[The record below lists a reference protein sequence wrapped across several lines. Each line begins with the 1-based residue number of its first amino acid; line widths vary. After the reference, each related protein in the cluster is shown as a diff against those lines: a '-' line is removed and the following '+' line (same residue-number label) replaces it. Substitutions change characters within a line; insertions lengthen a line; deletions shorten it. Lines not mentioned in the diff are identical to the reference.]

1 MRRVREVHWRAWGTA
16 WLLLALLGLL
26 AACGGAEPTADA
38 VPTTTVT
45 VPPNTLDAE
54 QAPEPGVLRLGLTP
68 TPGAALVRL
77 AAARGLFAE
86 QGLPTRLIAERDDAA
101 VAADLAA
108 GAIDGAT
115 VATDA
120 AIAMRADGVPIRIV
134 LLLDQSTVA
143 DAIVGGPEVRSLE
156 DLVGQRVAYAP
167 GSRGE
172 LLLRA
177 ALAEAGLEWASID
190 PVAVTGLA
198 PGAVLA
204 RGDVAAAAVSEPALG
219 ELLEAEEAPYE
230 LLFASGDM
238 PGVLA
243 EVLVVREEVAELR
256 PGQMLALVRAWA
268 AAVRLERAE
277 GDLVRDDL
285 AGRIPEAGDAVATR
299 LAGTI
304 FYDLPANAVE
314 LLPGGRFYDRTIGE
328 TSAIAVDLGLIAG
341 PVDSGEILDGRF
353 AQAVAIAG

>member
-1 MRRVREVHWRAWGTA
+1 MRTAREGQRGAWGIA
-16 WLLLALLGLL
+16 ALALALVALL
-26 AACGGAEPTADA
+26 AACGGAEPAAEA
-38 VPTTTVT
+38 VTTTTAT
-45 VPPNTLDAE
+45 VPPNTLDAG
-54 QAPEPGVLRLGLTP
+54 QPPEPGVLRLGLTP

-77 AAARGLFAE
+77 AAARGMFAE

-108 GAIDGAT
+108 GTIDGAT

-120 AIAMRADGVPIRIV
+120 AIAMRADGLPIRIV

-143 DAIVGGPEVRSLE
+143 DAIVAAPEVGGIE
-156 DLVGQRVAYAP
+156 DLAGRRVAFTP

-177 ALAEAGLEWASID
+177 ALTEAGLEWAAIE
-190 PVAVTGLA
+190 PVEVTGLD
-198 PGAVLA
+198 PGAALA
-204 RGDVAAAAVSEPALG
+204 RGDVAAAAVSEPTLG
-219 ELLEAEEAPYE
+219 DLLQTEDASYE
-230 LLFASGDM
+230 LLFASGDL

-243 EVLVVREEVAELR
+243 EVLVVREDLVEQR
-256 PGQMLALVRAWA
+256 PGQVLALVRAWSE
-268 AAVRLERAE
+268 AVRLMRAE
-277 GDLVRDDL
+277 GDGLHEDL
-285 AGRIPEAGDAVATR
+285 AARIPAAGDTVGPR

-328 TSAIAVDLGLIAG
+328 TSTIAIDLGLIDR
-341 PVDSGEILDGRF
+341 PVDPGEILDGRF
-353 AQAVAIAG
+353 AQTVAIAG